1 MSNLITLDEAK
12 SVIAEKMKDTE
23 IVPFTFNDLK
33 VESKSVFNINGD
45 RVKLTDGASKQFS
58 EMISVPFPYVKR
70 SPNDLV
76 AMNYNYHVNE
86 TPGRSLNAVFRGNTV
101 SSFSE
106 LDLPNVAHSDVL
118 DAAAGAIGDD
128 ASIKHFRI
136 NDAGQL
142 GAVITTDE
150 FNFLTEDT
158 PYYGGVKIKFS
169 DTWATHP
176 VVEAYLEREWCSN
189 GSTTQVD
196 NRKFRVRGYSRDA
209 VVEQFAEF
217 AGIAKQQIKPMFD
230 GFIHLRDEKVN
241 DVRGVILRICQENGV
256 PTKVFNRI
264 MEYWSGEG
272 FRTTFPNPDSILN
285 NPTMYHVVNLFTY
298 VGSHCPDLSPEHK
311 ELLIAIGGNNALTHH
326 DRCNSCGTR
335 V

>member
-1 MSNLITLDEAK
+1 MSKLITLDEAK
-12 SVIAEKMKDTE
+12 NTIAEKMKDTE
-23 IVPFTFNDLK
+23 IVSFVFNDLS
-33 VESKSVFNINGD
+33 VEGKNVFTINGD
-45 RVKLTDGASKQFS
+45 RTRLTDGAAKQFS
-58 EMISVPFPYVKR
+58 EMISVPFPYIKR
-70 SPNDLV
+70 SPNELV
-76 AMNYNYHVNE
+76 AMNYNYHIND
-86 TPGRSLNAVFRGNTV
+86 TPHRSLNAVFRGGTV
-101 SSFSE
+101 TSFSE
-106 LDLPNVAHSDVL
+106 LDLPNVEHNDVL
-118 DAAAGAIGDD
+118 DAAANAVGED

-136 NDAGQL
+136 NDSGEM

-176 VVEAYLEREWCSN
+176 VVEAYLEREWCTN
-189 GSTTQVD
+189 GSTTQID

-217 AGIAKQQIKPMFD
+217 AGLAKQQIKPMFD
-230 GFIHLRDEKVN
+230 GFIHLRDEKVS
-241 DVRGVILRICQENGV
+241 DVRGTVLRICQENGI
-256 PTKVFNRI
+256 PTKVFNRV

-272 FRTTFPNPDSILN
+272 FRSTFPNPESILN

-298 VGSHCPDLSPEHK
+298 VGSHCPDMSPEHK
-311 ELLIAIGGNNALTHH
+311 ELLIAVGGNNALTHH

>member
-1 MSNLITLDEAK
+1 MSKLMTIDEAK
-12 SVIAEKMKDTE
+12 NTIDEKMKDTE
-23 IVPFTFNDLK
+23 IVSFTFNDLA
-33 VESKSVFNINGD
+33 VESKNVFSINGD
-45 RVKLTDGASKQFS
+45 RAKLTDGASKQFS
-58 EMISVPFPYVKR
+58 ELISVPFPYIKR

-76 AMNYNYHVNE
+76 AMNYNYHINE
-86 TPGRSLNAVFRGNTV
+86 TPGRSLNAVFRGDTV
-101 SSFSE
+101 ASFSE
-106 LDLPNVAHSDVL
+106 LDLPSVAHNDIL
-118 DAAAGAIGDD
+118 DAAANAVGED

-136 NDAGQL
+136 TDSGEL

-158 PYYGGVKIKFS
+158 PYYGGVKIRFS

-176 VVEAYLEREWCSN
+176 VVEAYLEREWCTN
-189 GSTTQVD
+189 GSTTQID

-217 AGIAKQQIKPMFD
+217 AGLAKQQIKPMFD
-230 GFIHLRDEKVN
+230 GFIHLRDERVN
-241 DVRGVILRICQENGV
+241 DVRGTVLRICQENGI
-256 PTKVFNRI
+256 PTKVFNRM

-272 FRTTFPNPDSILN
+272 FRSTFPNPENIVN

-298 VGSHCPDLSPEHK
+298 VGSHCPDMSPEHK
-311 ELLIAIGGNNALTHH
+311 ELLIAVGGNNALTHH

>member
-12 SVIAEKMKDTE
+12 SVIANKMQDTE
-23 IVPFTFNDLK
+23 IVPFTFRDLK
-33 VESKSVFNINGD
+33 VEGKNVFSINGD
-45 RVKLTDGASKQFS
+45 RTQLTDGASKQFS
-58 EMISVPFPYVKR
+58 ELISIPYPFVKR
-70 SPNDLV
+70 SPRDLV
-76 AMNYNYHVNE
+76 AMNYNYLVGE
-86 TPGRSLNAVFRGNTV
+86 TPNRSMNAVFRGDTV
-101 SSFSE
+101 SAFSE
-106 LDLPNVAHSDVL
+106 MDLPNVGHSDVL
-118 DAAAGAIGDD
+118 DAAAGAVGDD

-150 FNFLTEDT
+150 FTFLTEDT

-209 VVEQFAEF
+209 VIEQFAEF
-217 AGIAKQQIKPMFD
+217 AGIAKQQIKPMFE
-230 GFIHLRDEKVN
+230 GFIHLRNEKVD
-241 DVRGVILRICQENGV
+241 DVRGVVLRICQENGV

-272 FRTTFPNPDSILN
+272 FKSTFPNPNTVLN
-285 NPTMYHVVNLFTY
+285 NPTMYHIINLFTY

-311 ELLIAIGGNNALTHH
+311 ELLIAIGGNNALSHH
-326 DRCNSCGTR
+326 ARCNSCGTR